1 MERNDFLKDNLK
13 RLEEL
18 SRKLELRFKN
28 EALFLQALTHRSFVG
43 DHPDWPYGDNERLEF
58 LGDAVLDA
66 IISHLLYNRFGRE
79 YREGELSKMRAWL
92 VNEERLARIAQK
104 LELDK
109 LILLGTGEE
118 KGRGRQKPSILAAT
132 FEALVAAVYLDHG
145 YDKVFQIVKKLFSR
159 VISQAEKGLLA
170 DHKTLLQEFTQA
182 LFKKTP
188 KYILVKETGPEHA
201 KKFFVEV
208 KIGDETLA
216 SGKGSS
222 KKAAEQAAA
231 KKALKILEE
240 KYGKFTG
247 KK

>member
-1 MERNDFLKDNLK
+1 MEEKDFLRENLK

-18 SRKLELRFKN
+18 SQKLNIRLKN
-28 EALFLQALTHRSFVG
+28 EALFLQALTHRSFIG
-43 DHPDWPYGDNERLEF
+43 DNPDWPYGDNERLEF
-58 LGDAVLDA
+58 LGDAVLGA
-66 IISHLLYNRFGRE
+66 IISHLLYDRFGRN
-79 YREGELSKMRAWL
+79 YREGDLSKMRAWL

-104 LELDK
+104 LELEK

-118 KGRGRQKPSILAAT
+118 RGKGRKKPSILASA
-132 FEALVAAVYLDHG
+132 FEALIAAIYLDQG
-145 YDKVFQIVKKLFSR
+145 YDKAFQVVKALFSR
-159 VISQAEKGLLA
+159 ILPQAEKGLLA

-201 KKFFVEV
+201 KKFFIEV
-208 KIGDETLA
+208 KLEDETLA
-216 SGKGSS
+216 SGKGPS

-240 KYGKFTG
+240 KYGKHTR
-247 KK
+247 KN